1 MRPRTARVSAYE
13 QRAQDGLPRLPRT
26 SQPLSAP
33 APTRAGAGGRTYL
46 GIP

>member
-13 QRAQDGLPRLPRT
+13 QRGRHGLPRLSRT

-33 APTRAGAGGRTYL
+33 APTRAGAGGWTYL
-46 GIP
+46 GVP